1 MLQPHRSLRL
11 GAALIAAALAGW
23 LGSSSMASRQAAA
36 TSGSVTDPQE
46 TELLS
51 RFGRGEL
58 SEHEHR
64 RLLERLLARERFDA
78 AQQVLQPLL
87 ERHPER
93 LHLILL
99 RADLLRLSGSPGQA
113 RHHLD
118 QLLSRYPNH
127 PDALRLRV
135 LVDLQR
141 GHRSEATL
149 FIRERFQALP
159 PGERTEVG
167 LLLAD
172 LKRQHASS
180 EEAAALYRQ
189 LAAEAARDARPVLAL
204 AMLRGEQGRAK
215 EMQVL
220 LQEARQRRGLEALED
235 PLIDAVGARWGV
247 QAQRHQPAA
256 TQSRL

>member
-1 MLQPHRSLRL
+1 M
-11 GAALIAAALAGW
+11 AGW
-23 LGSSSMASRQAAA
+23 LGSSSLASRQAAV

-51 RFGRGEL
+51 RFEREEL

-118 QLLSRYPNH
+118 QLSEQPLV
-127 PDALRLRV
+127 RLR
-135 LVDLQR
+135 R
-141 GHRSEATL
+141 HRPRQWVVHSL
-149 FIRERFQALP
+149 YP
-159 PGERTEVG
+159 P
-167 LLLAD
+167 
-172 LKRQHASS
+172 Q
-180 EEAAALYRQ
+180 
-189 LAAEAARDARPVLAL
+189 
-204 AMLRGEQGRAK
+204 
-215 EMQVL
+215 
-220 LQEARQRRGLEALED
+220 
-235 PLIDAVGARWGV
+235 
-247 QAQRHQPAA
+247 QRHPE
-256 TQSRL
+256 

>member
-11 GAALIAAALAGW
+11 GAALIAAAMAGW
-23 LGSSSMASRQAAA
+23 LGSSSLASRQAAV

-51 RFGRGEL
+51 RFEREEL

-78 AQQVLQPLL
+78 AQQMLQPLL
-87 ERHPER
+87 EQQPEQ
-93 LHLILL
+93 LNLILL

-113 RHHLD
+113 RHHVD
-118 QLLSRYPNH
+118 QLLIRYPNH
-127 PDALRLRV
+127 PEALQLRV

-141 GHRSEATL
+141 GHRSEATR
-149 FIRERFQALP
+149 FIQERFQALP
-159 PGERTEVG
+159 PGERTEAG
-167 LLLAD
+167 LLFAD
-172 LKRQHASS
+172 LKRQSGNT
-180 EEAAALYRQ
+180 EEAVALYRL
-189 LAAEAARDARPVLAL
+189 LATEAVSDPRPVLAL
-204 AMLRGEQGRAK
+204 AMLRGEQGRA
-215 EMQVL
+215 EETQVL

-235 PLIDAVGARWGV
+235 PLVDAIGARWGL

-256 TQSRL
+256 TGPSL